1 MVKIYRSKGTSQGF
15 STKLESKSYKLSMV
29 SIYLSKINMPSKE
42 KSKIQ
47 EHIQTINQKEDKKTQ

>member
-1 MVKIYRSKGTSQGF
+1 VKIYESKGTNQGF